1 MGLKTKY
8 QYTYFIYPFVVKE
21 NKYSKYILKMLKNK
35 EVSLKIFEKETDLK
49 IYQYF
54 LPKVSDFMFS
64 SFSFTKN
71 KIKKL
76 EELPEDTKAALL
88 SEYPCVVF
96 DYNLK
101 KDPQGKVQE
110 NSIFFKIPKMEI
122 ICFNT
127 GICFL
132 VMKTNIDGKYE
143 FGDVLNFN
151 YKFKNIPKGD
161 MTLGGNNIHLQTDVF
176 SDMSRL
182 NEFISNITGSKVE
195 TLKLDIDTQRF
206 LTYSY
211 ICIDKGS
218 WGEQSNFENIEQNYI
233 KFSEFQRFDNIKM
246 LNKDENSSIEKWKYA
261 KISVNKDGVSLFA
274 SDEDMNNYT
283 ILPHDFEGVYLYTYI
298 LNLYKKIYLK
308 KIEKEFRKGAHL
320 KKACKKFI
328 EFTKK
333 LWVQEVTDDEVG
345 TWINQKLMKVLEIDR
360 LYSEIKNQ
368 YDVLYKN
375 MKIELNFKIMLGL
388 IILLICTISMQIFS
402 FIKYFKYY

>member
-21 NKYSKYILKMLKNK
+21 NKYNKYIMKMLRNEQVK
-35 EVSLKIFEKETDLK
+35 LKIFKKEADLK

-54 LPKVSDFMFS
+54 LPKVSEFMFS
-64 SFSFTKN
+64 SFGFTKN

-76 EELPEDTKAALL
+76 EELPDDTKAALL

-96 DYNLK
+96 EYNLE
-101 KDPQGKVQE
+101 KDTQGKVQDKG
-110 NSIFFKIPKMEI
+110 IFFRIPKMEI

-132 VMKTNIDGKYE
+132 AMKTNIDGKYE

-151 YKFKNIPKGD
+151 YKFKNIPKGE
-161 MTLGGNNIHLQTDVF
+161 MTLGGSNIHLQTDVF
-176 SDMSRL
+176 EDMSRL
-182 NEFISNITGSKVE
+182 NEFVSNITGSKVE
-195 TLKLDIDTQRF
+195 TLKLDIDTQKF
-206 LTYSY
+206 LAYSY

-218 WGEQSNFENIEQNYI
+218 WGEKSNFLNVEQSYI
-233 KFSEFQRFDNIKM
+233 KFSEFQRFDNVKI
-246 LNKDENSSIEKWKYA
+246 LNKDNENSFEKWKYA
-261 KISVNKDGVSLFA
+261 KISVNKEGVSLFS
-274 SDEDMNNYT
+274 SDEDINNYT

-308 KIEKEFRKGAHL
+308 KLEAEFRKGQHI
-320 KKACKKFI
+320 KKTCKKFI

-345 TWINQKLMKVLEIDR
+345 TWINQRLIKVLEIDR
-360 LYSEIKNQ
+360 LYKEIKNQ

-375 MKIELNFKIMLGL
+375 MRIEINFKVMMGL
-388 IILLICTISMQIFS
+388 ILLLIFTIGIQIFS
-402 FIKYFKYY
+402 FIKYFR

>member
-8 QYTYFIYPFVVKE
+8 QYTYFLYPFIVKE
-21 NKYSKYILKMLKNK
+21 SKYNKYILKMLRNK
-35 EVSLKIFEKETDLK
+35 DVSLKMFEKEKDLK

-54 LPKVSDFMFS
+54 LPKVNEFMFS
-64 SFSFTKN
+64 SFSFSKTK
-71 KIKKL
+71 IRKL
-76 EELPEDTKAALL
+76 DELPDDTKAAILC
-88 SEYPCVVF
+88 EYPCVIF

-132 VMKTNIDGKYE
+132 AMKTNIDGNYD

-151 YKFKNIPKGD
+151 YKFKNIPKGELA
-161 MTLGGNNIHLQTDVF
+161 MGGSNIHLQTDVF
-176 SDMSRL
+176 TDMSRL
-182 NEFISNITGSKVE
+182 SEFASNITGSKVE
-195 TLKLDIDTQRF
+195 TLKLDIDTQKF

-211 ICIDKGS
+211 LCIDQQS
-218 WGEQSNFENIEQNYI
+218 WGGQSEFENIEQSYI
-233 KFSEFQRFDNIKM
+233 KYSNFLRFDNNKI
-246 LNKDENSSIEKWKYA
+246 LNYNDENSFEKWKYA
-261 KISVNKDGVSLFA
+261 KISVDKEGVSLFA
-274 SDEDMNNYT
+274 SDADMNNYT

-308 KIEKEFRKGAHL
+308 KLEAEFRKGQHI
-320 KKACKKFI
+320 KKTRRKFI
-328 EFTKK
+328 EFSKK

-360 LYSEIKNQ
+360 LYIELKNQ

-375 MKIELNFKIMLGL
+375 MHIELNFKVMVGL
-388 IILLICTISMQIFS
+388 IILLIFTILIQIIS
-402 FIKYFKYY
+402 FTKCF